1 MSNPNEPNPSSETPV
16 DFLSDV
22 EERKVQFGNVD
33 YSKTQHLRFYANH
46 VATNATLFEIRL
58 ILSDVDVVG
67 TSVAAVQ
74 TVTVLM
80 SPEIAKLTH
89 MVLGRSLE
97 NYEKLYGETRL
108 PDSATTKNPN
118 TESDGH

>member
-1 MSNPNEPNPSSETPV
+1 MSNPNEPNPSSEDLVSET
-16 DFLSDV
+16 
-22 EERKVQFGNVD
+22 EHRKVQFGDVD

-46 VATNATLFEIRL
+46 VATNATLFELRL
-58 ILSDVDVVG
+58 VLSDVDVVG

-74 TVTVLM
+74 TLTVLM

-97 NYEKLYGETRL
+97 NYKKLYGETRL
-108 PDSATTKNPN
+108 PDSTTTRNPN
-118 TESDGH
+118 TESD